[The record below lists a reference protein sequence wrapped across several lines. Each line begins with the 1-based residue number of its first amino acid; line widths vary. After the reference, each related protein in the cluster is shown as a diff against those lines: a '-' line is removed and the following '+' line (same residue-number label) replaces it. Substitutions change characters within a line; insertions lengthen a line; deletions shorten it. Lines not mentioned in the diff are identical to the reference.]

1 MVYKTPIEDFK
12 YNLEML
18 NYDSLVSNIDKFK
31 DYDAETLLSIVSEI
45 GRLNEQEALSS
56 NKIGDR
62 EGLKYIAN
70 GKEGPEVQTPDS
82 YKSLYKIVRDSGYVG
97 ATMPVE
103 YGGGGAPF
111 TTAILSGEIG
121 IASNMAFYMG
131 PGLSHGAMK
140 TILKKAS
147 SKLKETYLPK
157 MISGEW
163 MGTMCLTEPQCG
175 TDLGLIKSSAI
186 PKDDYFILNGQK
198 IWISFGEH
206 DLTENIIHL
215 VLARLP
221 DAPEGIK
228 GISLFLVPKRLE
240 DNSRNTIFC
249 GGLEHKLGI
258 NSSPTCVMNLEDAK
272 GWLVGEENKGM
283 EAMFLMMND
292 ARLKVGLQGIA
303 MSEISY
309 QNALEFAKDRK
320 QMRSVVKEKQDKNS
334 KADNIIV
341 HPDVRRMLMNV
352 KSTTEAMRALCI
364 YTAMKID
371 VAEDHPDENARQSAD
386 DFAALMTPIIK
397 SYCTERGFLNC
408 SESLQV
414 LGGSGFTKEY
424 PLEQYLRDVRITLIY
439 EGTNG
444 IQALDLVGRKLTMHQ
459 GRLLQNLQKEIQEFI
474 NENKD
479 NDDLKDF
486 MNPLEN
492 AFQEVMASTMWLMQ
506 NGLKD
511 PENAL
516 ASASDYLNLLALT
529 SMTYMWAKMAK
540 FSIGKNEPIH
550 KNKIK
555 TGRYFVEKVIPELL
569 MYSKKVQA
577 GKSSMM
583 DMEVAEF

>member
-18 NYDSLVSNIDKFK
+18 NYDSVVSNIDKFK
-31 DYDAETLLSIVSEI
+31 DYDAETLLNIVSEI

-62 EGLKYIAN
+62 EGLKYITK

-140 TILKKAS
+140 AILKKAT

-175 TDLGLIKSSAI
+175 TDLGLIKSSAV
-186 PKDDYFILNGQK
+186 PKDDHFILNGQK

-272 GWLVGEENKGM
+272 GWLIGEENKGM

-371 VAEDHPDENARQSAD
+371 VAEDHPDEDVRQSAD

-486 MNPLEN
+486 MKPLEN

-529 SMTYMWAKMAK
+529 SMAYMWARMAK

-555 TGRYFVEKVIPELL
+555 TGRYFMEKVMPELS

>member
-18 NYDSLVSNIDKFK
+18 NYDSLVSNIEKFK

-56 NKIGDR
+56 NKTGDR
-62 EGLKYIAN
+62 EGLKYITN
-70 GKEGPEVQTPDS
+70 GKEGPEVQTPES

-140 TILKKAS
+140 TILKKGS
-147 SKLKETYLPK
+147 SKLKEKYLPK

-175 TDLGLIKSSAI
+175 TDLGLIKSSAV
-186 PKDDYFILNGQK
+186 PNEDHYILNGQK

-215 VLARLP
+215 VLARTP
-221 DAPEGIK
+221 GAPEGIK

-320 QMRSVVKEKQDKNS
+320 QMRSVVKEKQDKGN
-334 KADNIIV
+334 KADSIIV

-371 VAEDHPDENARQSAD
+371 VAEDHPDENIRQSAD

-474 NENKD
+474 NKNKD

-486 MNPLEN
+486 MKPLEN

-529 SMTYMWAKMAK
+529 SMTYMWARMAK

-555 TGRYFVEKVIPELL
+555 TGRYFVEKVIPELS